1 VGGLSWVVGG
11 LQGLRRMRT
20 WLLGKGVREG
30 EGEEEEEEEGE
41 VEARS
46 MGKLQLAQAR
56 VKRAASVCL

>member
-1 VGGLSWVVGG
+1 MGGLSWVEGG
-11 LQGLRRMRT
+11 LLQGSRKMRT

-30 EGEEEEEEEGE
+30 EEEGAGE

>member
-1 VGGLSWVVGG
+1 
-11 LQGLRRMRT
+11 MRT

-30 EGEEEEEEEGE
+30 EVEEEEEEEGE

>member
-1 VGGLSWVVGG
+1 
-11 LQGLRRMRT
+11 MRT

-30 EGEEEEEEEGE
+30 EGEGEEEGE